1 MTTLYAT
8 VADLRLIMDGTDSGT
23 GTAAQLSDQQL
34 TLALTAASNR
44 VSVFAG
50 NVYDGSSPQATPPD
64 IFHDLT
70 LDLAAFWATVTYRKS
85 KALSA
90 DDPVMLRYKDA
101 QALLNA
107 VRDGKLRLDV
117 VTPGGVGQETGHVVN
132 NLPPIFTGDDS
143 NTTINPMTGALQADV
158 PADMWRPG
166 WADIAEQA
174 GGGSAWYQG

>member
-8 VADLRLIMDGTDSGT
+8 VDDLRLILDGTDAGT
-23 GTAAQLSDQQL
+23 GTAAQLTDAQL
-34 TLALTAASNR
+34 TLALRAASNR

-50 NVYDGSSPQATPPD
+50 NVYDSSSPQAVPPD

-85 KALSA
+85 KAMAA

-101 QALLNA
+101 SAMLIA

-117 VTPGGVGQETGHVVN
+117 GTPGSVGQETGHVVN
-132 NLPPIFTGDDS
+132 NLPPIFTSNDS
-143 NTTINPMTGALQADV
+143 NTTLNPMTGALEADV
-158 PADMWRPG
+158 PGDMWRPG
-166 WADIAEQA
+166 WADLAE
-174 GGGSAWYQG
+174 GFGGSAWYQG